1 MSYRIGLII
10 CILLT
15 FCVHTAF
22 AQQSFTFVKK
32 DEPVSLWKAL
42 AWDVLPGGGH
52 MYTGDYEYAAVFASL
67 KISGVYAIYYYY
79 NYWQYRGS
87 LYRSAKKANEA
98 IDPYHDLLFKDPEGG
113 YKTVK
118 EFGYAYDRAAHYFT
132 LSILANAAIYIT
144 SWLFTWYH
152 VQEINETRQPT
163 YTGFNQFSFTTDE
176 NGTMWAVYTVRW

>member
-1 MSYRIGLII
+1 MNYRTVLLII
-10 CILLT
+10 FVIL
-15 FCVHTAF
+15 CAHTSF
-22 AQQSFTFVKK
+22 AQQPFTFVKT

-52 MYTGDYEYAAVFASL
+52 MYTGHYEYAAVFAGL
-67 KISGVYAIYYYY
+67 KISGVYAMYYYY

-98 IDPYHDLLFKDPEGG
+98 IDPEHDLLFKDPEGG

-144 SWLFTWYH
+144 SWLCTWYH
-152 VQEINETRQPT
+152 VQEINESRQPT
-163 YTGFNQFSFTTDE
+163 YVGFNQFSFTTDE
-176 NGTMWAVYTVRW
+176 NGTMWASCTMRW